1 MSCPS
6 LFFLENEQKLVDEE
20 ETEVDSDGGY
30 IYYYYRKI
38 YALACIYIF
47 NNLSTTAA
55 IYNFPRLLA
64 ISSCNTIPTGPPRLP
79 SPAHFSSGI
88 RSAGHSQRPLKSS
101 GVRPCIHSTML
112 SPMTGRNLKPC
123 PEPPV
128 ATNNPLYLGWYE
140 IKKSPSLVSVYQQIF
155 DLVNGR
161 EGVASDG

>member
-1 MSCPS
+1 MDK
-6 LFFLENEQKLVDEE
+6 EG
-20 ETEVDSDGGY
+20 TEVDEDRVIY
-30 IYYYYRKI
+30 TYYYPKT
-38 YALACIYIF
+38 YASAYICGF
-47 NNLSTTAA
+47 NSILTMVA

-64 ISSCNTIPTGPPRLP
+64 ISSCKTIPTGPPRLP

-128 ATNNPLYLGWYE
+128 ATNSPLYLGWYE

-155 DLVNGR
+155 DFVKGR
-161 EGVASDG
+161 DGVASEGCMNARKSRHCFWPS